1 VLLKYWPSIR
11 VHCWGGLGSQ
21 LFALNFIFDVRNEF
35 PKKTFILNQH
45 TSGFTHRSA
54 DLNFLDL
61 DFIRVK
67 EIDDFDFEFN
77 SSQSSSDKSNKIRTS
92 IKSLLNFTGFYLFEE
107 HLSKKTKIYKRTIA
121 IRGSYSSVDLD
132 KKFLEYLVGKLK
144 AMSNRVN
151 LQPNILAIHYRLG
164 DLLDL
169 QIKPIAQPEE
179 IKKLISLI
187 LKNNPINSVHV
198 YSDSIDEAKKRL
210 DLNYLGVS
218 VNFIN
223 CSPIEVITRCFHA
236 NYFIG
241 TGSKISFWV
250 LKLRNFESSTGN
262 TFIVENDI

>member
-21 LFALNFIFDVRNEF
+21 LFALNFIFDVRNRF
-35 PKKTFILNQH
+35 PKKSFILNQH

-61 DFIRVK
+61 DFVRVK

-77 SSQSSSDKSNKIRTS
+77 SLQSSSDKSNRIRIF

-144 AMSNRVN
+144 EMSNRLN
-151 LQPNILAIHYRLG
+151 LQPNTVAIHYRLG

-179 IKKLISLI
+179 IKKLISLM
-187 LKNNPINSVHV
+187 LKNNPIDSINV
-198 YSDSIDEAKKRL
+198 YSDSIGEARKRL
-210 DLNYLGVS
+210 DLDYLGVS

-223 CSPIEVITRCFHA
+223 CSPMEVINRCFHA
-236 NYFIG
+236 DYFIG
-241 TGSKISFWV
+241 TGSKVSFWV
-250 LKLRNFESSTGN
+250 LKLRNFEGFTENS
-262 TFIVENDI
+262 FIVGSDI